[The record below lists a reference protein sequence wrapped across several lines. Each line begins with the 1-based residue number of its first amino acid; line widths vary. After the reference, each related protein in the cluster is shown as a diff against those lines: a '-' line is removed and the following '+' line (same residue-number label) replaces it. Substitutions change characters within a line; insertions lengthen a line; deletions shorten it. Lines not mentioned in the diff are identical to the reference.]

1 MKKRQR
7 VIGDEAILEV
17 LRLDKTYP
25 NMDRNDIITLVISK
39 GLAEVMSRS
48 TVSAIIQAG
57 SLEKYKEFKLKK
69 KQMYWQDSQAEAA
82 GAQTEL
88 SMPRTDPEET
98 GSKACE
104 KVSPA
109 ATAMIDNQMR
119 IVGEIHRVAE
129 ILHDQD
135 GREEDRR
142 ARIEKRVEYILQEQV
157 KMNQALETM
166 AILINGMLNVWKG
179 EMKSV
184 DARVKE
190 G

>member
-69 KQMYWQDSQAEAA
+69 KQMYWQDSQAETA

-88 SMPRTDPEET
+88 SMPRTT
-98 GSKACE
+98 RRKRGAR
-104 KVSPA
+104 PA
-109 ATAMIDNQMR
+109 
-119 IVGEIHRVAE
+119 
-129 ILHDQD
+129 
-135 GREEDRR
+135 RR
-142 ARIEKRVEYILQEQV
+142 SARRPQP
-157 KMNQALETM
+157 
-166 AILINGMLNVWKG
+166 
-179 EMKSV
+179 
-184 DARVKE
+184 
-190 G
+190 